1 MRAARLAFALPFR
14 RIFSHAGCTGE
25 SPWMR
30 QPATGP
36 PPSVSIP
43 SVRCRSAHR
52 SFSRRVKSRTSASNR
67 MADRTSSRCCISI
80 LLDQPDRIYLHSGPA
95 SRTLRQL
102 ASGIPVC
109 VTVTQL
115 DGLVYSRDAK
125 YHSANYR
132 CVMCF
137 GRGRIFENEETKRA
151 MFEAMTQRY
160 FPGRTA
166 GRDYT
171 PAPSS
176 HLTSTAVVEVTHR
189 RDQRQDARRRAKG
202 PQDGD
207 EDAPG
212 TCGVAGSLTT
222 PYSIT
227 RYSARHRAR
236 SAAPRVAR
244 FQLIAAPVSARQGP
258 LPEWY

>member
-1 MRAARLAFALPFR
+1 MGEATNQWTTKVRQHPERAVPQRAQEFLAEGQVAHVGFEHDGRPY
-14 RIFSHAGCTGE
+14 
-25 SPWMR
+25 
-30 QPATGP
+30 
-36 PPSVSIP
+36 VIP
-43 SVRCRSAHR
+43 MLYQYSA
-52 SFSRRVKSRTSASNR
+52 
-67 MADRTSSRCCISI
+67 
-80 LLDQPDRIYLHSGPA
+80 DQPDRIYLHSGPA

-137 GRGRIFENEETKRA
+137 GRGRIFEDEEAKRV

-176 HLTSTAVVEVTHR
+176 HLTTTAVVEVTIDEISAKMR
-189 RDQRQDARRRAKG
+189 EGGPKG
-202 PQDGD
+202 PQDAD
-207 EDAPG
+207 DSAPG
-212 TCGVAGSLTT
+212 TCGIVD
-222 PYSIT
+222 
-227 RYSARHRAR
+227 
-236 SAAPRVAR
+236 V
-244 FQLIAAPVSARQGP
+244 
-258 LPEWY
+258 